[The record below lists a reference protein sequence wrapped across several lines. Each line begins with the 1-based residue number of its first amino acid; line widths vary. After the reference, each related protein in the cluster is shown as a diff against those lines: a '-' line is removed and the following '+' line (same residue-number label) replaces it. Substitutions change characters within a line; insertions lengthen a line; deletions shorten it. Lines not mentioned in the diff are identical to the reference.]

1 MNRDEI
7 LERSRRENQGGDE
20 YERDIALKSAKLGM
34 KIGLLACC
42 IVATVS
48 VAVTERIND
57 GCWIIYFSI
66 LATDLGNKYRHL
78 RRRDD
83 LARAIASAA
92 VCLMFA
98 VRFVRGL
105 MGA

>member
-1 MNRDEI
+1 MDRDEI
-7 LERSRRENQGGDE
+7 LERSRRENLGEDE
-20 YERDIALKSAKLGM
+20 YEREIALKSAKLGM

-66 LATDLGNKYRHL
+66 LATNFGSKYRHL
-78 RRRDD
+78 RQRSDM
-83 LARAIASAA
+83 ACAAASAA